1 MADTPQDLGRV
12 WELDLADRVGGQPI
26 PQSGAGARK
35 LDVGAFTLIF
45 SAKWTGHRSIRIDEA
60 MIEELRTATVGAGG
74 VGGHVVPILAPDD
87 PAFEGQDPSGPSID
101 AFGAPRRLMAR
112 SWRAWCCMFQGCEY
126 TETWRGQSI
135 PPQCPVHRTTLCM
148 LILEAR
154 QPLR

>member
-74 VGGHVVPILAPDD
+74 VGGHVVPILATKIEPL
-87 PAFEGQDPSGPSID
+87 G
-101 AFGAPRRLMAR
+101 RKMAVLDLEDLFVLLEHDVQ
-112 SWRAWCCMFQGCEY
+112 M
-126 TETWRGQSI
+126 I
-135 PPQCPVHRTTLCM
+135 PPSKDKIRR
-148 LILEAR
+148 AR
-154 QPLR
+154 ASMPSALRDD